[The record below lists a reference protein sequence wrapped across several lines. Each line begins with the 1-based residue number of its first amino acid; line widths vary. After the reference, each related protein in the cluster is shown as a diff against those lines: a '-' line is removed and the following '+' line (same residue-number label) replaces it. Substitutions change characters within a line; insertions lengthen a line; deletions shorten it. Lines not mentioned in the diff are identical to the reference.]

1 MDRLEL
7 GGKINRARRLTAC
20 ALTGGGAQD
29 DSRRQISVTWV
40 NSWRSTERVTRSE
53 RVSETRQVCG
63 SGGTG
68 LGAAVLYQARAQAIE
83 GQGVRR
89 GGEAG
94 DPTPELQDA
103 PSCLAQPPPS
113 PPPSPPLPSPEGRIA
128 AYLAADPKPNR
139 AFSRRGPPRPPAAP
153 GPPRKPRQEAPR
165 REAPRALTRD
175 STTGAARITPA
186 QGKAGVALQQ
196 VTPRVGFS
204 ARRRLR
210 AGNAKFSRR
219 VVVQFRVVRLLVQT
233 QRFEPCPCP
242 FINTIY
248 PPSFSLT
255 PTLRLFG
262 RKLTYLASSP
272 RPAPR
277 RGGEDSAASA
287 LEERFLCS
295 PSSAVPCVTGS
306 LRKRNGA
313 HHLLL
318 NHSALKCTF
327 SNQKVG

>member
-1 MDRLEL
+1 MDRLQL
-7 GGKINRARRLTAC
+7 GGKINRARRLTRC

-40 NSWRSTERVTRSE
+40 NSWRSTKRVTRSQ

-68 LGAAVLYQARAQAIE
+68 LGAAVLYQARAQARE

-103 PSCLAQPPPS
+103 PPCPAQPPPS
-113 PPPSPPLPSPEGRIA
+113 PPPSPPLPSPVGGIA
-128 AYLAADPKPNR
+128 AYLEADPKPTR

-175 STTGAARITPA
+175 STTGAARITHA

-196 VTPRVGFS
+196 VTPRVRFS

-233 QRFEPCPCP
+233 QQ
-242 FINTIY
+242 
-248 PPSFSLT
+248 
-255 PTLRLFG
+255 
-262 RKLTYLASSP
+262 
-272 RPAPR
+272 
-277 RGGEDSAASA
+277 
-287 LEERFLCS
+287 
-295 PSSAVPCVTGS
+295 V
-306 LRKRNGA
+306 
-313 HHLLL
+313 
-318 NHSALKCTF
+318 
-327 SNQKVG
+327 